1 MENARAIPLQD
12 WTGPEASRRLRLQ
25 DSWHM
30 KVARLS
36 AVLTCHL
43 YPPGNRML
51 EQLNPIPLK
60 LFMECGGGGEQK
72 HCWNNCLSAVQER
85 TVSKGIMFI

>member
-1 MENARAIPLQD
+1 MQNARAIPLQD

-30 KVARLS
+30 KVVRLPS
-36 AVLTCHL
+36 VLTGHL

-51 EQLNPIPLK
+51 EQLNPIPSK
-60 LFMECGGGGEQK
+60 LFMECWGRGERK
-72 HCWNNCLSAVQER
+72 HSWNNCIGAVHER
-85 TVSKGIMFI
+85 TISKGIMFI